1 MGFLVE
7 ESNRDR
13 GRVRNFCLEGQVTAL
28 IYLSRQPPHTHT
40 YIYTHAFLLY
50 IHIYIHTPKGKK
62 KNLVFSIKIMFDSG
76 LS

>member
-40 YIYTHAFLLY
+40 YIYIYTH
-50 IHIYIHTPKGKK
+50 PKEKK
-62 KNLVFSIKIMFDSG
+62 KNLVFSIKIMFDGG